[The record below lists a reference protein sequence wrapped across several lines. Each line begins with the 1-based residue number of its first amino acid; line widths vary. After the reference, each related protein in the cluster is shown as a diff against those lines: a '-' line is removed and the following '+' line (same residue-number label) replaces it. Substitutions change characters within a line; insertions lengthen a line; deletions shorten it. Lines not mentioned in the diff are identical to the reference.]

1 MPFKLKT
8 VTEWVEMDFMSG
20 GMQSSAAANRSRSHA
35 ACRWPPTSFT
45 RFRSRELY
53 FIFVS
58 FVHTLGF
65 SAQNPSADFYRL
77 FLTSTEGTPLFLDSS

>member
-8 VTEWVEMDFMSG
+8 VTKWVEMDFMSG

-58 FVHTLGF
+58 FVQRRKRALRIT
-65 SAQNPSADFYRL
+65 SYRRKRAL
-77 FLTSTEGTPLFLDSS
+77 RM